1 MHACYQSSP
10 NAHFPLTARTYKICT
25 PAVAEM
31 DVLIGPPFNVRC
43 TSRDLQV
50 VEDIAVEWRRL
61 VVPSA
66 EYPAVA
72 LPVPRIRWADITLDS
87 CSEPSLSRRR
97 ADNYRPSSVT
107 NARSSSPF
115 AFPVAAYTDTWCP
128 RRRHRSLVISQPFAR
143 RFSNPERNRKASFY
157 HMLSRLA
164 ILFSVYVR
172 LLSRPVP

>member
-10 NAHFPLTARTYKICT
+10 SARFRLTARTYKICT

-31 DVLIGPPFNVRC
+31 DVLIGPPFHVRS

-72 LPVPRIRWADITLDS
+72 LRVPRIRWADITLDS

-97 ADNYRPSSVT
+97 AENYRPSSVT

-115 AFPVAAYTDTWCP
+115 AFPVGAYTETWCP
-128 RRRHRSLVISQPFAR
+128 QRRHRSLVISQPFVR
-143 RFSNPERNRKASFY
+143 RFLTPEMKRKTSLY
-157 HMLSRLA
+157 YML
-164 ILFSVYVR
+164 
-172 LLSRPVP
+172 